1 MVTVFCL
8 LTLIDD
14 YWSLCVH
21 QTSILIKYLNSLRPQ
36 WYILYA
42 LVNRHSLAQKMLH
55 QLFCV
60 KPLCHPVLTSPFNQ
74 HEHISFMSVNFYLK
88 IQQLS
93 LYIFFPSC
101 CCDLLAVVPG
111 LSSTSRLPSPPP
123 EGDPAPVS
131 PRLHERLISQW
142 LISDQCWSG
151 GLGDIWF
158 LYLFG
163 GGNFLSHVIIL
174 TITRRDTFGRLRSI
188 NPNMINH
195 VAKQSP
201 LLF

>member
-1 MVTVFCL
+1 MIIEVCVFIRPVFLSNISTHWGPSDTYYMLWWTGTHWLRKCCINYFVSSHYVIQCWHHH
-8 LTLIDD
+8 LT
-14 YWSLCVH
+14 
-21 QTSILIKYLNSLRPQ
+21 NM
-36 WYILYA
+36 
-42 LVNRHSLAQKMLH
+42 N
-55 QLFCV
+55 
-60 KPLCHPVLTSPFNQ
+60 TSPSCQWTFIWNTTTQ
-74 HEHISFMSVNFYLK
+74 
-88 IQQLS
+88 S
-93 LYIFFPSC
+93 LYFFPQLLLWPPGC
-101 CCDLLAVVPG
+101 CPGAVVY
-111 LSSTSRLPSPPP
+111 LPPP
-123 EGDPAPVS
+123 QAS
-131 PRLHERLISQW
+131 PRRWSRLHERSISQR
-142 LISDQCWSG
+142 LMSDQCWSG